1 MASPSIN
8 HITTLSQQILEKSKI
23 LTDYL
28 TYNGLDAAS
37 FDVNG
42 LEDFPISPD
51 NQDVFKARFE
61 LVALTKELHDIS
73 VGPKES
79 LRYLAWDV
87 RAGQCE

>member
-1 MASPSIN
+1 MSSSIER
-8 HITTLSQQILEKSKI
+8 ITTLSQQISEKSKV

-28 TYNGLDAAS
+28 VSKGLDAAS

-42 LEDFPISPD
+42 LDDFPISPND
-51 NQDVFKARFE
+51 HEAFKARFE

-73 VGPKES
+73 VGPKEN

-87 RAGQCE
+87 RVILCE

>member
-1 MASPSIN
+1 MTPPSIER
-8 HITTLSQQILEKSKI
+8 ITTLSQKISEKSKI

-28 TYNGLDAAS
+28 TSKGLDAAS

-42 LEDFPISPD
+42 LDDFPISPD
-51 NQDVFKARFE
+51 AQEVFTARFE

-73 VGPKES
+73 VGPKEN

-87 RAGQCE
+87 RTGLCE

>member
-1 MASPSIN
+1 MSSPSIQR
-8 HITTLSQQILEKSKI
+8 ITTLSQQISENSKL

-28 TYNGLDAAS
+28 TSKGLDAAS

-42 LEDFPISPD
+42 LEDFPISPND
-51 NQDVFKARFE
+51 AEAFKARFE

-73 VGPKES
+73 VGPKEH

-87 RAGQCE
+87 SSRIM